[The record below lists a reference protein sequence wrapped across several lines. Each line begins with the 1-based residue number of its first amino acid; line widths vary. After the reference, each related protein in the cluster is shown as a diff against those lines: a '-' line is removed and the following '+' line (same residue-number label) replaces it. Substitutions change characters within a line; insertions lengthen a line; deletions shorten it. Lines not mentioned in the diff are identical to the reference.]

1 MNKKLIITITAIFI
15 SINCFAIDEGM
26 WLMLLLKNY
35 NEADMQAKGL
45 KLSADDIYSVNH
57 ASLKDAVV
65 SLGGGFCTAEV
76 ISDDGLLLTNHHC
89 GFNAVQAHSTVEHDY
104 VTNGFWAYS
113 HDQELQN
120 EGLTATFLVRME
132 DVTNDVLKELNDS
145 MSEGDRAAKMRTVFT
160 SLTKKATD
168 GNDYTA
174 EVKPFFNG
182 NEFYMF
188 VYHVF
193 KDVRLVGSPP
203 SSIGKYGGDTDN
215 WMWPRHTC
223 DFSMLRIYCNKEGKP
238 ATYSRDNVPY
248 HPIKHL
254 DISLAGYHSKDF
266 AMIMGYPGRT
276 DRYLTSYGVS
286 MAVDQTANAIVKI
299 RTKKLAII
307 KEGMDA
313 SNAVH
318 IKYVAKYASTANYW
332 KYYIGQR
339 KGLLRLKVE
348 AQKKAEENAFAAW
361 VNSGDDKRKAKYGK
375 ILDDIADAYKDMRK
389 YNIARQY
396 IGEAIFQGPE
406 ILLLAYQF
414 QDLASNLDEKG
425 HKESDI
431 NDMIVKLKKT
441 VAEHFK
447 DYDMAT
453 DKKLFAALLKM
464 YHDDVP
470 KDQQAPVF
478 ADVDKNYKG
487 DFNKFANDVYSKSI
501 FRDSASVAN
510 FLKKPDGKT
519 IDNDPAFKT
528 FISIYKDYS
537 SKYRPMITALNQ
549 RLDKDNRYLVAGLRE
564 MNPNKKFYPNANST
578 MRLTYGSVLGYTG
591 MDAINYNY
599 FTTLDGVMEKEDS
612 TNEEFVV
619 PAKLKELWEKKDYGP
634 YAENGV
640 LKTCFITNNDITG
653 GNSGSPVM
661 NAYGQLIGIAFDGN
675 WEAMSGDI
683 AFDTEL
689 KRCINVDIRYV
700 LFIIDKYAGAT
711 NLIKEMT
718 LVGK

>member
-1 MNKKLIITITAIFI
+1 MNKKLLIAITALFI
-15 SINCFAIDEGM
+15 SINCVAIDEGM
-26 WLMLLLKNY
+26 WLPLLLKKY
-35 NEADMQAKGL
+35 NEADMKAKGF
-45 KLSADDIYSVNH
+45 KLTADDIYSVNH
-57 ASLKDAVV
+57 ASLKDAIV

-76 ISDDGLLLTNHHC
+76 VSDDGLLLTNHHC
-89 GFNAVQAHSTVEHDY
+89 GFEAVQAHSSVEHDY
-104 VTNGFWAYS
+104 VTNGFWAYT

-120 EGLTATFLVRME
+120 EGLTATFLIRME
-132 DVTNDVLKELNDS
+132 DVTDTIMKQLDDS
-145 MSEGDRAAKMRTVFT
+145 MSDNMRTMTMRAIF
-160 SLTKKATD
+160 SKLTKKATE
-168 GNDYTA
+168 GTDYTA
-174 EVKPFFNG
+174 EVKPLFNG
-182 NEFYMF
+182 NQYFMY
-188 VYHVF
+188 VYYVF
-193 KDVRLVGSPP
+193 KDVRLVGAPP

-223 DFSMLRIYCNKEGKP
+223 DFSMLRIYCGKDGKP
-238 ATYSRDNVPY
+238 APFSRDNVPY
-248 HPIKHL
+248 HPKKHL
-254 DISLAGYHSKDF
+254 DISLNGYQQKDF

-307 KEGMDA
+307 KEDMDA
-313 SNAVH
+313 SNVVH
-318 IKYVAKYASTANYW
+318 IKYVSKYAQSANYW

-348 AQKKAEENAFAAW
+348 AQKKAEENEFKAW

-389 YNIARQY
+389 YNIARTY

-406 ILLLAYQF
+406 ILLLAYEF

-425 HKESDI
+425 HNPADVKE
-431 NDMIVKLKKT
+431 MTEKLKKT
-441 VAEHFK
+441 AAEHFK

-470 KDQQAPVF
+470 KEQQAPIF
-478 ADVDKNYKG
+478 TEVDKNYKG
-487 DFNKFANDVYSKSI
+487 DFNKFANDVFTKSI

-510 FLKKPDGKT
+510 FLKKPDGKA
-519 IDNDPAFKT
+519 IDNDLAFRM
-528 FISIYKDYS
+528 FVSIYKDYT
-537 SKYRPMITALNQ
+537 SKYRPIISSLTQ
-549 RLDKDNRYLVAGLRE
+549 RLDKDNRFLVSGMME
-564 MNPNKKFYPNANST
+564 MKPNKKFYPNANST
-578 MRLTYGSVLGYTG
+578 LRLTYGSVLGYTG
-591 MDAINYNY
+591 MDAVNYNY
-599 FTTLDGVMEKEDS
+599 YTTLDGVMEKEDS
-612 TNEEFVV
+612 TNEEFIV
-619 PAKLKELWEKKDYGP
+619 PAKLKELWEKKDYGR
-634 YAENGV
+634 YGDNGV

-700 LFIIDKYAGAT
+700 LFIIDKFAGAT